1 MESRQT
7 LPAGSLKVR
16 LFSKHRPFPAGFF
29 LDFPK
34 SGQFR
39 AENDRIAAIRSQTL
53 LEATGLRQSGA
64 KRFGKRQDC
73 GNPEPNASGNDR
85 IAAIRSQT
93 LRETTRLQQSGAI
106 HFGKRQDC
114 GNPEPNTFGNDRIAA
129 IRHFPDRTNRD
140 FLNPRI
146 PQTRL
151 APLHPPMK
159 PRAAPDCRNPE
170 PHHAPCPHLSTAASM
185 PAAEGRLCPSLRHC
199 PPKEAGAPRRP
210 SAGGGRT
217 GCRAPPGEDS
227 AGEG

>member
-16 LFSKHRPFPAGFF
+16 LFSKHRTFLAGFF

-53 LEATGLRQSGA
+53 LGTAGLRQSGA
-64 KRFGKRQDC
+64 KHFWKRQDC
-73 GNPEPNASGNDR
+73 SNLEPNSSGSDR

-93 LRETTRLQQSGAI
+93 LLEVTGLRQSA
-106 HFGKRQDC
+106 HS
-114 GNPEPNTFGNDRIAA
+114 
-129 IRHFPDRTNRD
+129 PDWTNRD

-146 PQTRL
+146 PQTRF

-159 PRAAPDCRNPE
+159 PRAAPDCKNPE
-170 PHHAPCPHLSTAASM
+170 PHHAPCPHLFAAAPM
-185 PAAEGRLCPSLRHC
+185 PAAAWRICPSLRHC
-199 PPKEAGAPRRP
+199 PPREAGAPRRP
-210 SAGGGRT
+210 SAGGGRA